1 MCAASMC
8 LCIPMLVVI
17 SCSVLKWMPLVF
29 HTAIV
34 LPFFRRISYIL
45 FILLFVGETFES
57 DSDGFPL
64 FYFEIFIIQIA
75 VFLLFL
81 VTCKLCSTF
90 FFCTFRLCSKELL
103 SRFFLT
109 LLKLESCFLWLF
121 LECCVPE
128 YIVHRHCMKH

>member
-1 MCAASMC
+1 MC

-103 SRFFLT
+103 SRFFVWRCSSLNPVFCGCSWNVVYQST
-109 LLKLESCFLWLF
+109 LFIDIAWNIK
-121 LECCVPE
+121 
-128 YIVHRHCMKH
+128 